1 MTKISQINTTNNIV
15 PSTKPKAQKAETAKV
30 QPSCGNGVYPSGE
43 LLRTMAGVQT
53 KETPKPQA
61 APKQGLFSKDTED
74 IKKYLYS
81 LKEIKIVKQQ
91 IKYKK
96 LVQSY
101 FLKRNDYDKLK
112 NAFDKYL

>member
-1 MTKISQINTTNNIV
+1 MNKISQINTTNNIV

-74 IKKYLYS
+74 IKKYVRGFFSSKMIIGHVINNRYYLCIFS
-81 LKEIKIVKQQ
+81 FGLK
-91 IKYKK
+91 
-96 LVQSY
+96 
-101 FLKRNDYDKLK
+101 
-112 NAFDKYL
+112 